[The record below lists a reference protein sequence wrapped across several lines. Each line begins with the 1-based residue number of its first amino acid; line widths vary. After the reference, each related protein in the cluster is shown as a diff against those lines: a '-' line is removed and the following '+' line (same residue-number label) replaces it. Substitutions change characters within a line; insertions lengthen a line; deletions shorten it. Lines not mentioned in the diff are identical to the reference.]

1 VEHDITT
8 ATTGAEHDR
17 TDVAA
22 TAHDTTD
29 VAAVE
34 RDSTTATTEGSAT
47 PAAAPEGHAP
57 QPVSYVSVPPNVWAL
72 ARADIARY
80 RRDSLGGKGWDKR
93 KDTLMRAKARAPSRG
108 TPTRMRRRCTEHLP
122 LRRGAVPRPAG
133 TQLLVLQRDFDHGG
147 RSSPSW
153 RKIRLRW
160 AQ

>member
-1 VEHDITT
+1 VEHDLLT
-8 ATTGAEHDR
+8 ATTAEGHDT

-47 PAAAPEGHAP
+47 PAAAPDGHASR
-57 QPVSYVSVPPNVWAL
+57 PVSYVSVPPDVWAV

-93 KDTLMRAKARAPSRG
+93 KDTPMRAKG
-108 TPTRMRRRCTEHLP
+108 E
-122 LRRGAVPRPAG
+122 GAIKGDA
-133 TQLLVLQRDFDHGG
+133 DEDEKAMH
-147 RSSPSW
+147 
-153 RKIRLRW
+153 
-160 AQ
+160 